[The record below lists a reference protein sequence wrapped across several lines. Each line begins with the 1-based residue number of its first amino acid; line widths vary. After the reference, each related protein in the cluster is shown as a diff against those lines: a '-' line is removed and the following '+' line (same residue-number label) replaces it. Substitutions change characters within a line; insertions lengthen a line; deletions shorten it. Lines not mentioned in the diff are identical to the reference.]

1 MPAKPR
7 RRRADAEQNRAA
19 ILAVALEAL
28 TESADI
34 SLNAVAKR
42 AGVANATLYRHFPTR
57 EDLILEVYRHE
68 VAQLTQAADDL
79 IARAGPDVALE
90 QWVARLAQ
98 YAMTKHGLAGALRAA
113 SRNGTELFAETY
125 EPVVAALGRL
135 LVAAA
140 AAGKV
145 RTRTEPGRG
154 DTRAGRTMGTR
165 PRRGLANAGPAA
177 VPTRLRRSTARL
189 NRVDPPSGPA
199 PPCGPARWTR
209 WPAQG
214 CALPAHH
221 IDRSG

>member
-68 VAQLTQAADDL
+68 VAQLAQAADDL

-113 SRNGTELFAETY
+113 SRSETELLAETY

-135 LVAAA
+135 LVAAE

-145 RTRTEPGRG
+145 RAGLNPDEVILALAGLWELDPAG
-154 DTRAGRTMGTR
+154 DWQTQAQRLYQLVFAGLR
-165 PRRGLANAGPAA
+165 P
-177 VPTRLRRSTARL
+177 
-189 NRVDPPSGPA
+189 D
-199 PPCGPARWTR
+199 
-209 WPAQG
+209 
-214 CALPAHH
+214 
-221 IDRSG
+221 

>member
-98 YAMTKHGLAGALRAA
+98 YAMTKHGLAGALRTA
-113 SRNGTELFAETY
+113 SRTGTELFAETY

-135 LVAAA
+135 LVAAE

-145 RTRTEPGRG
+145 RAGLNPDEVILALAGLWELDPAG
-154 DTRAGRTMGTR
+154 DWQTQAQQLYQLVFAGLR
-165 PRRGLANAGPAA
+165 P
-177 VPTRLRRSTARL
+177 
-189 NRVDPPSGPA
+189 D
-199 PPCGPARWTR
+199 
-209 WPAQG
+209 
-214 CALPAHH
+214 
-221 IDRSG
+221 

>member
-1 MPAKPR
+1 MPAMPR

-34 SLNAVAKR
+34 SLNAVARR

-135 LVAAA
+135 LVAAE

-145 RTRTEPGRG
+145 RTGLNPDEVILALAGLWELDPVG
-154 DTRAGRTMGTR
+154 DWQTQAQQLYQLVFAGLR
-165 PRRGLANAGPAA
+165 P
-177 VPTRLRRSTARL
+177 
-189 NRVDPPSGPA
+189 D
-199 PPCGPARWTR
+199 
-209 WPAQG
+209 
-214 CALPAHH
+214 
-221 IDRSG
+221 